1 MQQKGKGCIVQE
13 RLKELGWVTQSQS
26 WEEITQNVA
35 QKIKETENMTE
46 KIRAMD
52 NRKMW
57 SNNLSLELK
66 NERREQM
73 QHSRENG

>member
-13 RLKELGWVTQSQS
+13 RLKKLGWVTQSQS

-35 QKIKETENMTE
+35 QKIKETENMRE